1 MSEPPLMPAMVC
13 RRCGATNPPHAVKC
27 WLCEK
32 RDHSD
37 PYAVSTLAPLPS
49 GPGAKAE
56 LSRVQLVFLGV
67 LIACAAVA
75 LLIGVGIGV
84 QDPGMLVPYAV
95 VVGPAFLATGVR
107 AAVMIGRKEQPRP
120 SSLFFT
126 FLWTSLF
133 MAMALIL
140 LVVASVIAFFLW
152 CVHMLT
158 GGVSVITSWSALLG
172 LVDEL
177 SVGCWNTRA
186 IALALDVVATPW

>member
-32 RDHSD
+32 RDHSG
-37 PYAVSTLAPLPS
+37 PYAVSTLAASPA

-56 LSRVQLVFLGV
+56 LSRVQLVFLGA

-75 LLIGVGIGV
+75 LLIGVGIGA

-126 FLWTSLF
+126 FLWTGLF
-133 MAMALIL
+133 TAMALIL
-140 LVVASVIAFFLW
+140 LVVASVIALFLW

-158 GGVSVITSWSALLG
+158 VTGCATTGSGALMG
-172 LVDEL
+172 LVEKL
-177 SVGCWNTRA
+177 ALCSWNTRA
-186 IALALDVVATPW
+186 IATALDVVATAW